1 MLPVPPWRIASM
13 KQNVFNGLVRRG
25 ERRDDFNDEEEEE
38 EQAGH
43 AYLAVAPSR
52 LLQHLAGVST
62 TAQGIIMN
70 DVVYRAAQ

>member
-1 MLPVPPWRIASM
+1 M

-25 ERRDDFNDEEEEE
+25 ERRDDFNDEEEVE